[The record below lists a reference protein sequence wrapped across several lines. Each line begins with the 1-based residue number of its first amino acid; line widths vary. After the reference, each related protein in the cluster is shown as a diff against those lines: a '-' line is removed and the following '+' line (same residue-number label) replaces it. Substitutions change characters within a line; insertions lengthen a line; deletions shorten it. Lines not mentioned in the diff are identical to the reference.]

1 MSSSHEWEEFS
12 VRKGW
17 QAVSSDIDKLAPAL
31 VKAQGAIEGAIKDRK
46 NDHFKSKYADLSA
59 VWEACKPALQANGL
73 AVLQLPCKAPPG
85 HIGLVT
91 VVLHESGQSISE
103 TFFMPL
109 RDASNPQAAGSALTY
124 ARRYAL
130 SAALGVC
137 PEDDDGNGAAKAAA
151 APPPTKQAGPSPVDK
166 PYWLEAWEAAKT
178 EAQKKGVFMT
188 LRNSA
193 CPEPDKTELLTMMSK
208 VLKGNK

>member
-1 MSSSHEWEEFS
+1 MTEEYS
-12 VRKGW
+12 VRSGW
-17 QAVSSDIDKLAPAL
+17 VSRPTDIDKLAPAL
-31 VKAQGAIEGAIKDRK
+31 VKAQGMIEGALKEKD
-46 NDHFKSKYADLSA
+46 NDMFSKGGKKYKYADLSA

-85 HIGLVT
+85 HIGLLT

-103 TFFMPL
+103 TFHMPL
-109 RDASNPQAAGSALTY
+109 RDPTNPQAAGSALTY

-137 PEDDDGNGAAKAAA
+137 PEDDDGNSATKVPAS
-151 APPPTKQAGPSPVDK
+151 PPAQKGPRTPPAPVDWK
-166 PYWLEAWEAAKT
+166 AMFESGGP
-178 EAQKKGVFMT
+178 QKKKSVFME

-193 CPEPDKTELLTMMSK
+193 HPEPEKTQLLTEFSK
-208 VLKGNK
+208 VLREAK